1 MRRDRVSAD
10 AHPCRSIGLIAAI
23 GGLLVA
29 GCGSSTP
36 SKPVAQRICGGSGRA
51 AAAELRRGVTV
62 TIAGRDVTNVVC
74 TLHAGRESVQ
84 IVSQASPAA
93 YTAFDTETSH
103 QSQVYGPAAPGVHQA
118 NRTPLQ
124 IIVPKAVAAVWVPAQ
139 AEIIATNTLPTRPSG
154 AYVTVTVN
162 GRHVA
167 ADAARTLAR
176 TVATAIFAARPATR

>member
-1 MRRDRVSAD
+1 MRRDRAT
-10 AHPCRSIGLIAAI
+10 AEFRPCHCLGLIAVI
-23 GGLLVA
+23 GGLLAA

-36 SKPVAQRICGGSGRA
+36 SKPVAQRICGGAARA

-62 TIAGRDVTNVVC
+62 TIGNRDVTNVVC

-103 QSQVYGPAAPGVHQA
+103 QSQVYGPAGPGVHQA

-124 IIVPKAVAAVWVPAQ
+124 IFVPKAVAAVWVPGQ

-162 GRHVA
+162 GRHLAVN
-167 ADAARTLAR
+167 AARSLAR
-176 TVATAIFAARPATR
+176 TVAAAVFAARPATR